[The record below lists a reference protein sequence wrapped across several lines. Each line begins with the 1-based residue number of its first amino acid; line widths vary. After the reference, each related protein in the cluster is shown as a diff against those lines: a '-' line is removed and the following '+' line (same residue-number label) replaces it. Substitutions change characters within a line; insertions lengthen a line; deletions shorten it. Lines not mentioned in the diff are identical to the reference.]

1 LSADGRSSVRTAKSG
16 RRNLTIPVDITDPA
30 LAKAYAHPLRIQIL
44 TLLDNRVASPSE
56 IADELGTPLSN
67 TAYHVRQLAGLG
79 LVELVSRKQR
89 RGAVEHHYTA
99 KVRPTIWDEV
109 WAGLPLVVKRAMI
122 GSGVQETIHEIT
134 AAAQEGAFDREDFH
148 FTRTAGRLDR
158 KAWDTIS
165 RELARMLRRFEKVVE
180 ESEAR
185 LRKDPHV
192 DAEDGMVVLMHFPCA
207 PRRVVRDR
215 SRSAPKRRAKT
226 PVPQLD

>member
-1 LSADGRSSVRTAKSG
+1 M
-16 RRNLTIPVDITDPA
+16 
-30 LAKAYAHPLRIQIL
+30 

-122 GSGVQETIHEIT
+122 GSGLQETIREIT
-134 AAAQEGAFDREDFH
+134 AAAGEGAFDRENFH
-148 FTRTAGRLDR
+148 FTRTEGRLDR
-158 KAWDTIS
+158 KAWDAIS
-165 RELARMLRRFEKVVE
+165 RDLARMLTRFEKVVE

-185 LRKDPHV
+185 LQRDPHA
-192 DAEDGMVVLMHFPCA
+192 DAEDGLVVLMHFPRA
-207 PRRVVRDR
+207 PRRVLRDA
-215 SRSAPKRRAKT
+215 SPPVLKT
-226 PVPQLD
+226 PVKTVVPELD